1 MTGPTAPVPAG
12 RVRPDG
18 HPPVVLT
25 IAGSDPSCGAGI
37 QADLK
42 TFSALGSYGC
52 AVITALT
59 AQNTRG
65 VTGVF
70 PIPADFVTRQLDTLF
85 ADVGIDAVKIGMIAD
100 AEIAAAVAAALRTY
114 RPPYV
119 VLDPVMVASS
129 GDRLLRADAE
139 AVVRAE
145 LLPLADLVTP
155 NLDEAAALL
164 GVDRAADGRQARD
177 QVRALRDVG
186 ASRVLVKGGHF
197 SGAFAVDYLGDADG
211 TVHELTARRI
221 DTVNTHGTGCTLS
234 SAIAALRPHAPD
246 WLTAVARGKD
256 YLTASLAAADS
267 LVIGGTGSDRSAY
280 SGHGPVHHFSGG
292 YAFSSWAGSTGSGA
306 VTP

>member
-1 MTGPTAPVPAG
+1 MTGSPPGPVPSPA
-12 RVRPDG
+12 RTRPAG

-25 IAGSDPSCGAGI
+25 IAGSDPSGGAGI

-42 TFSALGSYGC
+42 TFSALGGYGC

-70 PIPADFVTRQLDTLF
+70 AVPAEFVTRQLDTLF

-100 AEIAAAVAAALRTY
+100 AEIAATVADSLHTH

-139 AVVRAE
+139 AVMRAE
-145 LLPLADLVTP
+145 LLPLADLITP

-164 GVDRAADGRQARD
+164 TSDRAVNGDEAHD
-177 QVRALRDVG
+177 QVRALRDLG
-186 ASRVLVKGGHF
+186 AKRVLVKGGHF
-197 SGAFAVDYLGDADG
+197 SGADAVDYLGDIDG
-211 TVHELTARRI
+211 TVHEFSARRI
-221 DTVNTHGTGCTLS
+221 DTGNTHGTGCTLS
-234 SAIAALRPHAPD
+234 SAIAALRPRSPD
-246 WLTAVARGKD
+246 WSTAVRQAKD
-256 YLTASLAAADS
+256 YLTAALAAADS
-267 LVIGGTGSDRSAY
+267 LVIGGTGSDTSAY
-280 SGHGPVHHFSGG
+280 AGHGPVHHF
-292 YAFSSWAGSTGSGA
+292 AGRW
-306 VTP
+306 

>member
-1 MTGPTAPVPAG
+1 MTGFVPAPALSSA
-12 RVRPDG
+12 RIRPAA

-25 IAGSDPSCGAGI
+25 IAGSDPSGGAGI

-42 TFSALGSYGC
+42 TFSALGGYGC

-70 PIPADFVTRQLDTLF
+70 GVPADFVTRQLDTLF

-100 AEIAAAVAAALRTY
+100 AGIAAAVAGFLRSH
-114 RPPYV
+114 RPQYV

-139 AVVRAE
+139 SVVRAE
-145 LLPLADLVTP
+145 LLPLADLITP

-164 GVDRAADGRQARD
+164 GVEVAANDDEARD
-177 QVRALRDVG
+177 QVRALRDAG
-186 ASRVLVKGGHF
+186 AQRVLVKGGHF
-197 SGAFAVDYLGDADG
+197 FSAESAVDYLGDVDG
-211 TVHELTARRI
+211 TVHELTARRV

-234 SAIAALRPHAPD
+234 SAIAVLRPPAPD
-246 WLTAVARGKD
+246 WLTAVTRAKE
-256 YLTASLAAADS
+256 YLTAALAAADS
-267 LVIGGTGSDRSAY
+267 LVIGGTGWDNSTYA
-280 SGHGPVHHFSGG
+280 GHGPVHHF
-292 YAFSSWAGSTGSGA
+292 AGRWGS
-306 VTP
+306 